1 MPACCCLLAQ
11 HCLLLLSLACACPAP
26 PVLQW
31 VAELFSSVPGGRGP
45 RPQYSDAGMPFQGGR
60 FYLLPAVRD
69 DHRLTVTFQ
78 LPCLN
83 GKYRWAGWL
92 GGCAGCECGL
102 WVN

>member
-1 MPACCCLLAQ
+1 MAS
-11 HCLLLLSLACACPAP
+11 LLLSVCRHNATSLEHHPACTCAA
-26 PVLQW
+26 VLQW

-83 GKYRWAGWL
+83 GKYRWVVGWAV
-92 GGCAGCECGL
+92 CVCGR
-102 WVN
+102 WMS